1 MHRPGTG
8 FRRIALVNRLVGYLS
23 GKRVSASV
31 ILIDRAASGAYTKGM
46 ANALLKTE
54 SGVGTHW
61 TYADYKDWELKPGE
75 RYEIIYGEAYAMSAP
90 NAYHQSILMELSKQ
104 IAVFLT
110 GKECKVYPA
119 PYDVRLFY
127 EDDESDDTVVQPDIS
142 VVCDR
147 EKRGKEGCR
156 GAPDFVA
163 EILSPSN
170 TAIEMHRKLNLYRD
184 AGVRE
189 YWVLDGE
196 GKSVAS
202 YLFDGETAV
211 TRSYGEKD
219 KPELASLPGL
229 CIDLEPVFAE

>member
-1 MHRPGTG
+1 MRHIDLEAFADYSVNMTG
-8 FRRIALVNRLVGYLS
+8 
-23 GKRVSASV
+23 
-31 ILIDRAASGAYTKGM
+31 
-46 ANALLKTE
+46 ALLKE
-54 SGVGTHW
+54 QRPQYPHW
-61 TYADYKDWELKPGE
+61 TYANYKGWELKPGE

-90 NAYHQSILMELSKQ
+90 SAFHQSMLMELAKQ

-142 VVCDR
+142 VICDK

-156 GAPDFVA
+156 GAPDFIA

-170 TAIEMHRKLNLYRD
+170 SAIEMQRKFTLYRD

-196 GKSVAS
+196 NKSLTV
-202 YLFDGETAV
+202 YRFENETISR
-211 TRSYGEKD
+211 TYGEKD
-219 KPELASLPGL
+219 RVPLTVLSGL
-229 CIDLEPVFAE
+229 SVELEPVFAE

>member
-1 MHRPGTG
+1 VQ
-8 FRRIALVNRLVGYLS
+8 IDWVG
-23 GKRVSASV
+23 V
-31 ILIDRAASGAYTKGM
+31 GAYTKGM
-46 ANALLKTE
+46 AEALLNAET
-54 SGVGTHW
+54 GVGGHW

-110 GKECKVYPA
+110 GRECKVYPA

-127 EDDESDDTVVQPDIS
+127 EEDSDGEDVGSDDTVVQPDIS

-156 GAPDFVA
+156 GAPDFIA

-170 TAIEMHRKLNLYRD
+170 TAIEMQRKFNLYRD

-196 GKSVAS
+196 GKSVS
-202 YLFDGETAV
+202 VHLFDGETAV

-219 KPELASLPGL
+219 RPTLTSLPGL
-229 CIDLEPVFAE
+229 SIDLEPVFAE